1 VLPDDLKGLAAG
13 VLTHRVILTPNAEL
27 RGVTP
32 SSVIDEILAAEA
44 VPTVTQ
50 RLA

>member
-1 VLPDDLKGLAAG
+1 MLPDDLKGLAAG

-27 RGVTP
+27 RGVLA
-32 SSVIDEILAAEA
+32 SGVIEEILAAET
-44 VPTVTQ
+44 VPTAAR